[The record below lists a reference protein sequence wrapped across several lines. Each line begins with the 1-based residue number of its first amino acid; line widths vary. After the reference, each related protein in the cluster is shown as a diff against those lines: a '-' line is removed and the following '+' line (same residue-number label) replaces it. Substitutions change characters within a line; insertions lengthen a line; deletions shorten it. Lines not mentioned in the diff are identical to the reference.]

1 MSFGSRG
8 PFSSPE
14 TLMLT
19 IDPEVLSQLQAR
31 GGTWAAYQNIDLA
44 SASQGHVLFLKYG
57 PGCTF
62 ESPPEKCPDTP
73 NGLGWRYA
81 KVGFVDLTTGQ
92 VVEPRRSPC

>member
-31 GGTWAAYQNIDLA
+31 GGT
-44 SASQGHVLFLKYG
+44 
-57 PGCTF
+57 
-62 ESPPEKCPDTP
+62 
-73 NGLGWRYA
+73 
-81 KVGFVDLTTGQ
+81 
-92 VVEPRRSPC
+92 